1 MENNLKRIY
10 INRKLNHFAI
20 HLKLAQY
27 CKKNSKKFLKISISK
42 KNCDR
47 FLSQF
52 NLLEF
57 YHNLLELKILMTVS
71 HCGFNLH
78 FCKE

>member
-47 FLSQF
+47 FFSQFIRILSQF
-52 NLLEF
+52 IRIKNSNDSISLWF
-57 YHNLLELKILMTVS
+57 
-71 HCGFNLH
+71 
-78 FCKE
+78 